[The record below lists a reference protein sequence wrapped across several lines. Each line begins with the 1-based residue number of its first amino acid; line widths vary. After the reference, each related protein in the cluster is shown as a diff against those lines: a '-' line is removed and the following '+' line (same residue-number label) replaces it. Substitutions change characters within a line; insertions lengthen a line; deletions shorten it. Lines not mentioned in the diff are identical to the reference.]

1 MKICIVDDT
10 PINLT
15 LMQALVAKIDGCQP
29 VCFAESPAGLQ
40 YCIDE
45 EVDLIIVDYMMPAP
59 DGLEFIA
66 QLRSKDSRTEVPV
79 LMVTADH
86 EKDVRYRALEVGA
99 TDFLTKPVD
108 RIEFMSRV
116 RNMLAIRRSH
126 VLLSDR
132 AETLAAEVRKAT
144 AEIVAREKE
153 VIYRLSRA
161 AEYRDPE
168 TGAHILRMTHYSA
181 LIARHLG
188 WSDEALDLILQ
199 AAPMHDIGKLGTP
212 DHILLKPA
220 HLTDAEFVIMK
231 RHTVIGAAILKDSTS
246 PMLQLAAQ
254 IALGHHEKF
263 DGSGY
268 PQGLAGEAIP
278 QAARIAAVADV
289 FDALTS
295 SRPYKKAWELDRAL
309 ALLKTGRGSHFDPE
323 CVDAFLARLDEALV
337 IRERFLDEEE

>member
-1 MKICIVDDT
+1 MKICIIDDT

-29 VCFAESPAGLQ
+29 VCFAESLAGLR

-45 EVDLIIVDYMMPAP
+45 EVDLIIVDYMMPTP
-59 DGLEFIA
+59 DGLEFIS
-66 QLRSKDSRTEVPV
+66 QLRSNGNRTEVPV

-86 EKDVRYRALEVGA
+86 EKEVRYRALGVGA
-99 TDFLTKPVD
+99 TDFLTKPID
-108 RIEFMSRV
+108 RIEFLSRV

-132 AETLAAEVRKAT
+132 AETLAQEVRKAT

-168 TGAHILRMTHYSA
+168 TGAHIVRMTQYSA

-188 WSDEALDLILQ
+188 WSDEAVDLILQ

-268 PQGLAGEAIP
+268 PEGLAGEAIP
-278 QAARIAAVADV
+278 LAARIVAVADV

-295 SRPYKKAWELDRAL
+295 SRPYKKPWDIDRAV
-309 ALLKTGRGSHFDPE
+309 ALLKTGRDAHFDPE
-323 CVDAFLARLDEALV
+323 CVDAFLARLDEALA
-337 IRERFLDEEE
+337 IRDRFQDEEE